1 MLYDLAKSPRIL
13 LAAVI
18 LPLIYGAFVAMNTL
32 SSPAQIF
39 GISRNPDNVASSD
52 AIGDMKNALAQERRL
67 LAELEKEQSRLRL
80 EVINRRKLHQEGQ
93 ASKQQVQESEQQF
106 VAALKRVHE
115 MRNSVTETDIAIAE
129 AVFGEKVNR
138 LPPLPVNGYSETP
151 DLARFNGGFKW
162 SIREAPRIERY
173 FSRAFGRRL
182 PVTALGQSA
191 THNRLNFDHRDS
203 MDVALHPDS
212 MEGKALIDHLR
223 KSGIPYIAF
232 RGPVAG
238 ASTGPHIHI
247 GRPSGRLAHG

>member
-93 ASKQQVQESEQQF
+93 ASKQQVHESEQQF
-106 VAALKRVHE
+106 
-115 MRNSVTETDIAIAE
+115 
-129 AVFGEKVNR
+129 
-138 LPPLPVNGYSETP
+138 
-151 DLARFNGGFKW
+151 
-162 SIREAPRIERY
+162 
-173 FSRAFGRRL
+173 
-182 PVTALGQSA
+182 
-191 THNRLNFDHRDS
+191 
-203 MDVALHPDS
+203 
-212 MEGKALIDHLR
+212 
-223 KSGIPYIAF
+223 
-232 RGPVAG
+232 
-238 ASTGPHIHI
+238 
-247 GRPSGRLAHG
+247 